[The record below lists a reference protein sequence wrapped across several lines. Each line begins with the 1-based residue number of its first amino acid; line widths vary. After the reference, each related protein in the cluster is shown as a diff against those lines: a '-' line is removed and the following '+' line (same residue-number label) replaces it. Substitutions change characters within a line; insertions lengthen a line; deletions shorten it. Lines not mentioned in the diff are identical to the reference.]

1 MQRSAILFG
10 GKLIL
15 NHEKNHFLD
24 NWREV
29 SLFKIQGMSKYVTA
43 AQAVQVVKSGDRVY
57 LQAAAAAPTVLANAL
72 TDRAQELRDVE
83 ICHLHTEGEA
93 RYANPALADSF
104 HVNSFF
110 IGANVR
116 HTLKAGNGSYTPV
129 FLSELP
135 HLFRKKVLPL
145 DVVFIHVSPP
155 DVHGYCSLGVSVEAT
170 VAAIEQAK
178 IVVAQVNKN
187 MPRTFGDGI
196 IHVSKIN
203 YLVEVDV
210 PIYGHEVA
218 PFTAEEEK
226 IGGFVA
232 SLIDDRS
239 TLQMGIGSIPNAALS
254 KLTHHKDLGLHT
266 EMFSDGVIDLIESG
280 VITCNYKG
288 TLRGRVLATFL
299 VGSQRLYTYVHD
311 NPFIELK
318 ESSMV
323 NDTARI
329 RKNPKMIAINSAI
342 EVDVTGQVCADSI
355 GPRMYSGVG
364 GQMDFIR
371 GASLSEGGKAIIALP
386 STTKRGESRI
396 VPFLK
401 QGAGVVSTRSHV
413 QYIITEY
420 GIADLYGKTL
430 KQRAEAMIRIAHP
443 NHQEGI
449 ERAYYELLNSI

>member
-1 MQRSAILFG
+1 MTQ
-10 GKLIL
+10 
-15 NHEKNHFLD
+15 
-24 NWREV
+24 
-29 SLFKIQGMSKYVTA
+29 YVTA
-43 AQAVQVVKSGDRVY
+43 AEAVKVVKSNDRVY
-57 LQAAAAAPTVLANAL
+57 LQAAAAAPTILSQALAE
-72 TDRAQELRDVE
+72 RASELRNVE
-83 ICHLHTEGEA
+83 VCHLHTEGEA
-93 RYANPALADSF
+93 HYAKPELAESF

-116 HTLKAGNGSYTPV
+116 HTLVAGNGSYTPV

-135 HLFRKKVLPL
+135 HLFRKNVLPI
-145 DVVFIHVSPP
+145 DVAFIHVSPP
-155 DVHGYCSLGVSVEAT
+155 DRHGYCSLGVSIEAT
-170 VAAIEQAK
+170 VAAIENAK
-178 IVVAQVNKN
+178 IVIAQVNPQ

-196 IHVSKIN
+196 LHVDEID

-210 PIYGHEVA
+210 PIYSHE
-218 PFTAEEEK
+218 PSSFSKEEEK
-226 IGGFVA
+226 IGEYIA
-232 SLIDDRS
+232 SLIEDKS

-254 KLTHHKDLGLHT
+254 KLKNHKDLGLHT
-266 EMFSDGVIDLIESG
+266 EMFSDGVIDLIESD
-280 VITCNYKG
+280 VINCNYKG

-299 VGSQRLYTYVHD
+299 VGSKRLYDFVHD
-311 NPFIELK
+311 NPFIEMK

-355 GPRMYSGVG
+355 GPHMYSGVG

-396 VPFLK
+396 VPYLK

-430 KQRAEAMIRIAHP
+430 RQRTEAMVRIAHP
-443 NHQEGI
+443 SHQESI
-449 ERAYYELLNSI
+449 EKAYYDMLK